1 MVLQLNFQFA
11 NIVKIGYYSLIDISV
26 FTSLSSENSNIS
38 IVVMFSKYKVQRF
51 FRFCIYYPNFV

>member
-11 NIVKIGYYSLIDISV
+11 NIVKIGYYSLIEISV
-26 FTSLSSENSNIS
+26 FTSLSSENNNIS

-51 FRFCIYYPNFV
+51 FRFWIYYPNFV